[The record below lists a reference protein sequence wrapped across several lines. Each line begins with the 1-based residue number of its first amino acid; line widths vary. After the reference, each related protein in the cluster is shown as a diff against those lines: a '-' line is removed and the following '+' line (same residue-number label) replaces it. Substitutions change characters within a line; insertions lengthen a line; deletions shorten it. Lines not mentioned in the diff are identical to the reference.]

1 MFQKPDR
8 PMGDTPNQPSITII
22 AEGSLITGDIRV
34 SSDFR
39 LAGNIDGHITSEGK
53 CIIASSATV
62 KGNIISPDSDIA
74 GTVTGNLT
82 VNQKLI
88 LRKTAVV
95 QGDIRTNVLLVEEGA
110 RIDGTIVMG
119 RNAGNLTK

>member
-1 MFQKPDR
+1 MFQKSER
-8 PMGDTPNQPSITII
+8 PLGDTSTQPSITII
-22 AEGSLITGDIRV
+22 AEGSLIKGSISV

-39 LAGNIDGHITSEGK
+39 LAGNIDGNITSDGK

-62 KGNIISPDSDIA
+62 LGDIVSPDSDIA
-74 GTVTGNLT
+74 GTVTGNLN

-88 LRKTAVV
+88 LRKTAVIK
-95 QGDIRTNVLLVEEGA
+95 GDIRTSVLLVEEGA

-119 RNAGNLTK
+119 RHAG